1 MQCVIELSYGRRRRM
16 HVHGC
21 DLRAAS
27 VGVVCVFAAAAA
39 LFSLSLSLHLFYPSV
54 MAAADVSNEQ
64 ALLLLLPLFQ

>member
-39 LFSLSLSLHLFYPSV
+39 LFSLSLHLFYLSV